1 MDILLVRHGESQ
13 GNAEGRMQGISD
25 YPLTERGRT
34 QAERLARFLVE
45 HDLGWDHH
53 FSSPLSR
60 ALETASILSSR
71 TGRPGPELE
80 PRLLELDAGS
90 LSHLRFEEIHGR
102 YPAYARR
109 KLTELHDYEEFG
121 GESYAAVQLRA
132 RAVRDSLEQRY
143 RESKARVLL
152 VGHGGFNFQLLKLL
166 VCEPVPRFGSV
177 KMGNCAVTLVR
188 MTERRGA
195 YHGELVF
202 HVPNELMGGRASSAP
217 PRP

>member
-13 GNAEGRMQGISD
+13 GNAEGRLQGTSD
-25 YPLTERGRT
+25 YPLTDRGRA

-53 FSSPLSR
+53 FASPLSR
-60 ALETASILSSR
+60 ALETARILSSR
-71 TGRPGPELE
+71 TGRPAPELE
-80 PRLLELDAGS
+80 PRLMELDAGS
-90 LSHLRFEEIHGR
+90 LSRLSFEEIHGR
-102 YPAYARR
+102 FPAYARR

-132 RAVRDSLEQRY
+132 RAVRDWLEQRY
-143 RESKARVLL
+143 REPKARVLL

-166 VCEPVPRFGSV
+166 VCEPVPRLGSV
-177 KMGNCAVTLVR
+177 KMGNCGVTLVR
-188 MTERRGA
+188 MSERRGA

-202 HVPNELMGGRASSAP
+202 HVPNELMGSTSNGS
-217 PRP
+217 PRT

>member
-34 QAERLARFLVE
+34 QAERLARFLEE
-45 HDLGWDHH
+45 HELGWDHH

-60 ALETASILSSR
+60 ALETARILSAR

-90 LSHLRFEEIHGR
+90 LSHLRFEDIHGR

-202 HVPNELMGGRASSAP
+202 HVPNELMGGRASGGP
-217 PRP
+217 PSS

>member
-13 GNAEGRMQGISD
+13 GNAEGRMQGVSD
-25 YPLTERGRT
+25 YPLTDRGRA
-34 QAERLARFLVE
+34 QAARLAQFLVD

-53 FSSPLSR
+53 FASPLSR

-71 TGRPGPELE
+71 TGRPAAELE
-80 PRLLELDAGS
+80 PRLVELDAGS
-90 LSHLRFEEIHGR
+90 LSHLSFEEIHR
-102 YPAYARR
+102 RFPAYARR
-109 KLTELHDYEEFG
+109 KLIELHDYEEFG
-121 GESYAAVQLRA
+121 GESYASVQLRA
-132 RAVRDSLEQRY
+132 RAVRDSLEERY

-177 KMGNCAVTLVR
+177 KMGNCGVTLVR
-188 MTERRGA
+188 MSERRGT

-202 HVPNELMGGRASSAP
+202 HVPNELMGRDSRSGSTP
-217 PRP
+217 P